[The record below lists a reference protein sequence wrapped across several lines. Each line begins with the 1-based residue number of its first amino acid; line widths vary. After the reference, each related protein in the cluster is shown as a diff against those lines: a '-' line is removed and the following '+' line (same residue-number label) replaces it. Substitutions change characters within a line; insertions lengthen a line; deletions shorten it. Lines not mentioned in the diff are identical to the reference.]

1 MSFISPFL
9 VQPIAEALE
18 MDELHRPTAFTGSD
32 ERVDVRLFT
41 LNFSLFIFLSRS
53 PTNPTRLLITYTL
66 VSDLSIASLV
76 LLYSSAVSN
85 LFNIRNTCLLFSNCV
100 LFICKVFI
108 FSGCLF
114 NGSVLIR
121 DRFYTV
127 IVIVWIVNV
136 PDTETYSAKLN
147 N

>member
-9 VQPIAEALE
+9 VQPIAETLE
-18 MDELHRPTAFTGSD
+18 MDELHGPTAFTGSN

-41 LNFSLFIFLSRS
+41 LNFSLLIFLSRP
-53 PTNPTRLLITYTL
+53 PTNPTRLLIAYTL

-76 LLYSSAVSN
+76 LLYSGAVSN

-100 LFICKVFI
+100 LFICKDFI
-108 FSGCLF
+108 FGGCHF